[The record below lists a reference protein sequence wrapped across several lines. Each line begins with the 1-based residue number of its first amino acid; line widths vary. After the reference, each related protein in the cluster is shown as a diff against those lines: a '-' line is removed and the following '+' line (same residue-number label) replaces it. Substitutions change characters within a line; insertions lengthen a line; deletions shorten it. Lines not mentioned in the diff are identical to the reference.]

1 MNIRALRQAIIHE
14 LILEKVNSVIEANQ
28 ET

>member
-1 MNIRALRQAIIHE
+1 MNIRALRQAIIHG
-14 LILEKVNSVIEANQ
+14 LILKKVNSVIEANQ